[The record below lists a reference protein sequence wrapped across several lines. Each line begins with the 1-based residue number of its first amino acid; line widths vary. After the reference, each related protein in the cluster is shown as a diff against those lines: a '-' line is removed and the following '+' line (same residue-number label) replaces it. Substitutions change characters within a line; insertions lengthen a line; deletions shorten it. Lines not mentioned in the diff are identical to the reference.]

1 MCGIAG
7 VAGRIPGALAPLSAM
22 NAAQRHRG
30 PDDEGYLLAAS
41 ASGRAQAFSGPD
53 TAAGVELPRLPAA
66 IPPGFDVG
74 LAHRRLAILDLS
86 AAGHGPMAG
95 DGGALWVTYNGEI
108 YNFVELRAELEAK
121 GHRFRTGTDT
131 EVLLAAWR
139 EWGEQCLAR
148 FNGMWGFALYDAQ
161 TRRLFCARDRFG
173 VKPLH
178 YFWDGALFAFAS
190 EIKGLL
196 AHPLVPR
203 RPHEP
208 TLRAF
213 LVDGAVDETS
223 QTFFDGVRSLPAGHC
238 ATLDLDAFRLSVR
251 AWYAPPPDV
260 GADAV
265 STADFAALCEDAVRL
280 RLLRSD
286 VEVGTCLSGGL
297 DSSSIVCLAARLRG
311 AEAAAHH
318 SFSVLYT
325 DLGLA
330 ETPHVDAVVAASG
343 VLSARATP
351 TSAELAA
358 DLPDLARAQDEPFP
372 STGLYSQW
380 RVMRMARDAG
390 VRVLLDGQGAD
401 EVLAGYHYHYGPF
414 LAEIA
419 RREGPGWALAEAWR
433 AHRATSR
440 PLAFFLGLLAYH
452 ALPLPSGLRRRA
464 LALGATHGRVP
475 ANLLDPEWGAHN
487 ASVAG
492 RRHERC
498 ASLREE
504 RLGNLFRTSLP
515 ALLRYEDRSSMA
527 FSIEARTPFLD
538 YRLVEAA
545 LSMPARQLIQ
555 GGRTK
560 AVLRDAMAG
569 VIPEVVRG
577 RRDKLGFATPEQRFL
592 AEIGPLV
599 RKWIGPGS
607 RVETRLNHAALGQWL
622 AGDDAELAARPG
634 LFRLVSAELWLRRV
648 AEA

>member
-7 VAGRIPGALAPLSAM
+7 AAGRIPGALAPLAAM
-22 NAAQRHRG
+22 TAAQRHRG
-30 PDDEGYLLAAS
+30 PDDEGYLLADS
-41 ASGRAQAFSGPD
+41 ATGRAFAFSGAD
-53 TAAGVELPRLPAA
+53 TAAGVDLPRLPEA
-66 IPPGFDVG
+66 IDPGFDVALG
-74 LAHRRLAILDLS
+74 HRRLAIIDLS
-86 AAGHGPMAG
+86 AAGHCPMSAA
-95 DGGALWVTYNGEI
+95 DGGLWITYNGEI
-108 YNFVELRAELEAK
+108 YNYVELRQELAEK
-121 GHRFRTGTDT
+121 GHRFTGGSDT

-139 EWGEQCLAR
+139 EWGEACLTR
-148 FNGMWGFALYDAQ
+148 FNGMWGFALYDA
-161 TRRLFCARDRFG
+161 RRRLLFCARDRFG

-178 YFWDGALFAFAS
+178 YSWDGALFAFAS

-203 RPHEP
+203 KPHEP

-213 LVDGAVDETS
+213 LAEGVVDES
-223 QTFFDGVRSLPAGHC
+223 DQTFFDGIRSLPAGHC
-238 ATLDLDAFRLSVR
+238 ATLDLDAMRLSVR
-251 AWYAPPPDV
+251 AWYSPPAETDR
-260 GADAV
+260 DL
-265 STADFAALCEDAVRL
+265 STGEFAALCEDAVRL

-297 DSSSIVCLAARLRG
+297 DSSSIVCLTARLRG
-311 AEAAAHH
+311 AQAASHH
-318 SFSVLYT
+318 SFSVLYA
-325 DLGLA
+325 DPGLV
-330 ETPHVDAVVAASG
+330 ETPYVDAVVAASG
-343 VLSARATP
+343 VQSARATP
-351 TSAELAA
+351 TSAQLAA

-380 RVMRMARDAG
+380 RVMRLAREAG

-419 RREGPGWALAEAWR
+419 RRENPFRAMAEAWR
-433 AHRATSR
+433 GHRTTLR
-440 PLAFFLGLLAYH
+440 PMGFFLGLLAYH
-452 ALPLPSGLRRRA
+452 SLPLPTALRRRA

-475 ANLLDPEWGAHN
+475 ETLLDPEWSAHN
-487 ASVAG
+487 AAVTG
-492 RRHERC
+492 QRHAPC
-498 ASLREE
+498 ASLRGE
-504 RLGNLFRTSLP
+504 RLANLFRTSLP

-545 LSMPARQLIQ
+545 LALPARRLIEA
-555 GGRTK
+555 GRTK
-560 AVLRDAMAG
+560 AILRDAMAG
-569 VIPEVVRG
+569 VIPETVRA

-607 RVETRLNHAALGQWL
+607 RVETRLNHAALGRWL
-622 AGDDAELAARPG
+622 AGDDRELAARPG